1 MGHQALFFLSISCF
15 GLTGQPLF
23 VGSSEPVRVLSFV
36 SFPANTIR
44 LTCTRKPCRCD
55 DAEPRRPFH
64 TIFRHIDRRKPHR
77 FCMHRNTF
85 STRIFGVKRERD
97 DCQPPF
103 LTEKTLHD
111 LVRKEEAK
119 IDEAEKKGSSPDR
132 RKKSQER
139 AREGTQSVVS
149 QLQIRRRS
157 LGASEA
163 ESTGWLRDQ
172 DVNLKALHT
181 HDPSMNRMPV
191 FNSMNHRLVNY
202 CSPACRSRNSFL
214 AVERE
219 SAAPT

>member
-1 MGHQALFFLSISCF
+1 MKL
-15 GLTGQPLF
+15 
-23 VGSSEPVRVLSFV
+23 R
-36 SFPANTIR
+36 
-44 LTCTRKPCRCD
+44 
-55 DAEPRRPFH
+55 
-64 TIFRHIDRRKPHR
+64 
-77 FCMHRNTF
+77 
-85 STRIFGVKRERD
+85 
-97 DCQPPF
+97 
-103 LTEKTLHD
+103 
-111 LVRKEEAK
+111 
-119 IDEAEKKGSSPDR
+119 KKGSSPDR

-202 CSPACRSRNSFL
+202 CSPACRSRNSCL
-214 AVERE
+214 WRE
-219 SAAPT
+219 NPPLQPEPLDSEDLSFRQHIACSVLYI